1 MKLAKSILKKFTPLL
16 QNRSFFLQGQMD
28 IHPQSRWNNVSLR
41 NETGGFYPKGG
52 ASKRRICNLEPWD
65 NTRRDMITLLLR
77 TMLEKN
83 IAGSL
88 AELGVYKGSTAKLI
102 HHYVPERQL
111 HLFDTFEGFTSRSV
125 SAEKGHTDFQT
136 KGSKFSDT
144 SITQVRNY
152 ISPQNDNVTFHQGY
166 FPDSLTEDFPEQSF
180 AFVHLDADLYE
191 PTLEGLK
198 YFYPRMSKHGILLV
212 HDYNA
217 WIGARKAVDDFFADK
232 DELPVPMPDKSGS
245 VLIVKQ

>member
-16 QNRSFFLQGQMD
+16 QNSSFFLQGQMD
-28 IHPQSRWNNVSLR
+28 INPKSRWNNVALR
-41 NETGGFYPKGG
+41 NETGGFFPKGDET
-52 ASKRRICNLEPWD
+52 KRRICNLEPWD
-65 NTRRDMITLLLR
+65 NTRRDMITLMLR
-77 TMLEKN
+77 TLVEKN
-83 IAGSL
+83 IAGAL
-88 AELGVYKGSTAKLI
+88 AELGVYKGGTAKLI

-125 SAEKGHTDFQT
+125 STEKKHTDFDT
-136 KGSKFSDT
+136 KGRKFSDT
-144 SITQVRNY
+144 SIEQVRDY
-152 ISPQNDNVTFHQGY
+152 ISPQNDNITFHQGY
-166 FPDSLTEDFPEQSF
+166 FPDSLPEDFPEQQF

-191 PTLEGLK
+191 PTFEGLK
-198 YFYPRMSKHGILLV
+198 YFYPRMSKKGIILV

-245 VLIVKQ
+245 ALIIKQ